1 MENINKAEK
10 YQDHLMN
17 AQVYARNASAA
28 WESAKELYF
37 EIKNQA
43 ERLKNWTHIMSTAPV
58 FALNFAFPFV
68 CIAEYYFSKEIYR
81 DINEEY
87 PWAIA
92 IGFIAMGVAISEL
105 LVSFIFKQKQEWK
118 LFEEKRYDKETDAR
132 IPESELQKKVKS
144 STMQLFYLGIFLM
157 IGILVLLYYFSEL
170 RVSKEIDADSRPAAE
185 KFGIQDFMPIGLY
198 FFEILAGSFVWY
210 TIRRTIIYLQLNIK
224 KNKLKQQKNT
234 YSQMTENAK
243 KKYQDAVEDGFI
255 WYKHHESI
263 DNEIHK
269 AFYMSHERPDSNEE
283 LLFVEPAEIKHEI
296 TLKIV
301 KGDTP
306 YHCDINLLTEYKKHN
321 SYGKNDKNTGE
332 IKVSLESYPKD
343 AITHIRLEGI
353 DPNTNEIDKSVIK
366 EEYQKHFELVE
377 GGYYTIDWG

>member
-1 MENINKAEK
+1 
-10 YQDHLMN
+10 
-17 AQVYARNASAA
+17 
-28 WESAKELYF
+28 
-37 EIKNQA
+37 
-43 ERLKNWTHIMSTAPV
+43 
-58 FALNFAFPFV
+58 
-68 CIAEYYFSKEIYR
+68 
-81 DINEEY
+81 
-87 PWAIA
+87 
-92 IGFIAMGVAISEL
+92 
-105 LVSFIFKQKQEWK
+105 
-118 LFEEKRYDKETDAR
+118 
-132 IPESELQKKVKS
+132 
-144 STMQLFYLGIFLM
+144 M

-170 RVSKEIDADSRPAAE
+170 RVSKEIAAESRPANE
-185 KFGIQDFMPIGLY
+185 PFGIQDFMPIGLY

-306 YHCDINLLTEYKKHN
+306 YHCDVNLLTEYKKHN

-353 DPNTNEIDKSVIK
+353 DPNTNKIDKSVVK